1 MKITAKAL
9 AALLNGE
16 VEGNLEAKVWQPA
29 KIEEGSEGSLS
40 FLANLKYESHLYN
53 CRSSIVLIPK
63 DLKLKQPVS
72 ATLIRVEDVYASFGL
87 LLEKFGEQQQA
98 QQAQSGVSEQAF
110 VHETADIAENV
121 TIEALAYVAAGA
133 KIGAGSY
140 LHAQSYVGPNAVLGE
155 SVVLHAGARIEHDC
169 QLGNRVII
177 HNNTVVGADGFGFAP
192 QEDGSYKKV
201 PQLGNVRIESDV
213 EIGANSCID
222 RATMGSTVIETGAKI
237 DNLVQIAH
245 NVRIGAHTVIAAQ
258 AGVAGSTKIGKH
270 CRIGGQVG
278 IVGHLEIADGTQMQ
292 AQSGVG
298 RSIKEPNTAI
308 FGTPAL
314 PYTRFQRAHIIFKQ
328 LPEVE
333 RRLRQVERQLKEKEQ
348 K

>member
-1 MKITAKAL
+1 MKITAKEL
-9 AALLNGE
+9 AGLLNGTL
-16 VEGNLEAKVWQPA
+16 EGNPEAIVSQPA

-40 FLANLKYESHLYN
+40 FLANLKYESHLYD
-53 CRSSIVLIPK
+53 CQSSVILIPK

-87 LLEKFGEQQQA
+87 LLEKFGEQQQKA
-98 QQAQSGVSEQAF
+98 QQSSGISPQAF
-110 VHETADIAENV
+110 IHETAQIGESV
-121 TIEALAYVAAGA
+121 TIEPLAYVGPQAQ
-133 KIGAGSY
+133 IGDNCH
-140 LHAQSYVGPNAVLGE
+140 LHAQSYVGANAVLGKQ
-155 SVVLHAGARIEHDC
+155 VILHAGARIEHDC
-169 QLGNRVII
+169 KLGNRITI
-177 HNNTVVGADGFGFAP
+177 HNNTVIGADGFGFAP

-201 PQLGNVRIESDV
+201 PQLGDVCIESDV
-213 EIGANSCID
+213 EIGSNTCID
-222 RATMGSTVIETGAKI
+222 RATMGSTVIEQGVKL

-245 NVRIGAHTVIAAQ
+245 NVRVGAHTVIAAQ
-258 AGVAGSTKIGKH
+258 AGVAGSTKIGKY

-298 RSIKEPNTAI
+298 KSIKKPNTAI

-328 LPEVE
+328 LPELE
-333 RRLRQVERQLKEKEQ
+333 KRLRQVEQQLRKEEK
-348 K
+348 

>member
-1 MKITAKAL
+1 MDITAKEL
-9 AALLNGE
+9 ATLLNGSL
-16 VEGNLEAKVWQPA
+16 EGNPDAKVWQPA

-40 FLANLKYESHLYN
+40 FLANLKYESHLYD
-53 CRSSIVLIPK
+53 CQSSIILIPK
-63 DLKLKQPVS
+63 DLELKKPVS
-72 ATLIRVEDVYASFGL
+72 ATLIRVEDVYASFGF
-87 LLEKFGEQQQA
+87 LLEKFGEQQKA
-98 QQAQSGVSEQAF
+98 QQASGVSAQAF
-110 VHETADIAENV
+110 VHETAQIGESV
-121 TIEALAYVAAGA
+121 TIEALAYVGPNA
-133 KIGAGSY
+133 KIGNNCH
-140 LHAQSYVGPNAVLGE
+140 LHAQSYVGANAVLGE

-169 QLGNRVII
+169 KLSNRIII

-201 PQLGNVRIESDV
+201 PQLGDVRIESDV
-213 EIGANSCID
+213 EIGSNTCID
-222 RATMGSTVIETGAKI
+222 RATMGSTVIETGVKL

-278 IVGHLEIADGTQMQ
+278 VVGHLEIADGTQMQ

-298 RSIKEPNTAI
+298 KSIKEPNTAI
-308 FGTPAL
+308 FGSPAL

-333 RRLRQVERQLKEKEQ
+333 KRLRQVEQQLREKTS